1 MVMPKRV
8 RSADSPGRANSRSSR
23 TRTKPSALQ
32 CGALMIELLV
42 AIALLTGALLPLAY
56 SFASE
61 KRLAR
66 ASYQRAM
73 AMEIV
78 DGEMEILAAGE
89 WMNFKQGTQDYRV
102 RAAAA
107 TNLPP
112 GRFLLSVTP
121 SRLRLEWRPEI
132 KMHGGD
138 VSREVKRP

>member
-1 MVMPKRV
+1 MVIPQ
-8 RSADSPGRANSRSSR
+8 RARFAFQ
-23 TRTKPSALQ
+23 T
-32 CGALMIELLV
+32 GALMIELLV
-42 AIALLTGALLPLAY
+42 AIALLTGAILPLAY

-66 ASYQRAM
+66 ASYQRAV

-89 WMNFKQGTQDYRV
+89 WMRFMQGSQDYQV
-102 RAAAA
+102 RAASA

-112 GRFLLSVTP
+112 GRFILSVTP

-132 KMHGGD
+132 KMHGGG
-138 VSREVKRP
+138 VSREMKRP

>member
-1 MVMPKRV
+1 MVMPKRH
-8 RSADSPGRANSRSSR
+8 RSADSLVRANPRTPL

-32 CGALMIELLV
+32 SGALMVELLV
-42 AIALLTGALLPLAY
+42 AIALLTGALLPVAY

-66 ASYQRAM
+66 ASYQRAV

-89 WMNFKQGTQDYRV
+89 WTKFKAGTQDYQV

-112 GRFLLSVTP
+112 GRFILTISP

-132 KMHGGD
+132 KMHGGG
-138 VSREVKRP
+138 VSREVRRP

>member
-1 MVMPKRV
+1 MPESTDC
-8 RSADSPGRANSRSSR
+8 SADSLVLALRSRSLARPRLSS
-23 TRTKPSALQ
+23 PES
-32 CGALMIELLV
+32 GALMIELLV

-66 ASYQRAM
+66 SSYQRAV

-89 WMNFKQGTQDYRV
+89 WRVYKQGTQDYQV

-112 GRFLLSVTP
+112 GRFLLSITP
-121 SRLRLEWRPEI
+121 TRLRLEWRPEI

-138 VSREVKRP
+138 VSREVKLQ